1 MEGTVLGVLLV
12 LLLPRE
18 RRLTYVGKE
27 GLAEHRG
34 EYHSPSYWGRGDNNQ
49 FLAQGHNTSYMGER
63 GMGGQTWAELR
74 LRINRIQNLCRMIY
88 QGLFCHDQVSSGK
101 FLAFFN
107 L

>member
-49 FLAQGHNTSYMGER
+49 FLAQGHNTSYMGKDQK
-63 GMGGQTWAELR
+63 MGKLGKVKTEYRWGL
-74 LRINRIQNLCRMIY
+74 IQNVNI
-88 QGLFCHDQVSSGK
+88 
-101 FLAFFN
+101 
-107 L
+107 

>member
-12 LLLPRE
+12 LLLPRQ

-63 GMGGQTWAELR
+63 GMGGQTRVKLR
-74 LRINRIQNLCRMIY
+74 LRINKAKYRMY
-88 QGLFCHDQVSSGK
+88 VRLYVCFCPPSVNV
-101 FLAFFN
+101 L
-107 L
+107 